1 LPPRVTSPGSIWARW
16 QPFEVRANKG
26 DIAIRGQ
33 FGTKWLSYREEALLG
48 RPLTV
53 DEVGYVT
60 QVVRRIA
67 ALVLLG
73 PDLDANYRR
82 VKADPYPW
90 LR

>member
-1 LPPRVTSPGSIWARW
+1 MRDTRVGDLLDDVAYWGNVPRRVWDYTLGGY
-16 QPFEVRANKG
+16 QVLK
-26 DIAIRGQ
+26 
-33 FGTKWLSYREEALLG
+33 KWLSCREEALLG

-82 VKADPYPW
+82 VKANPYPW
-90 LR
+90 PK